1 MSIHDTLSVKHE
13 KNAALPHVVI
23 IGAGFGGLQA
33 AKALRNIPVRVTVID
48 RTNYHLFQPLLY
60 QVATAALS
68 PADICSPIRHIL
80 KWQENT
86 RVIMAEVTDIDT
98 QQQRV
103 YMHEHSIDYDYLIVA
118 TGARENYFGHT
129 AWQARAPGLKTIE
142 DATAIR
148 RSILLTFELAEQE
161 TDPQRIR
168 ELLTFIVVGAGPTG
182 VELAGAIAEVA
193 HHALKSEFRHIDP
206 SMARILLVEL
216 GPRILPSFPESLAQR
231 ASKELIH
238 LGVEVRTNAPVSDID
253 EDGVVILEDHI
264 AAKTVLWTAGVL
276 ASPAG
281 QWLGAEV
288 DRAGRVEVEQNLSLP
303 NVPNV
308 FVIGDTAR
316 VMQNDKPLPGVAPV
330 AMQQGRYVA
339 SVIAHHIAGKQHQP
353 FHYLDKGSLA
363 TVGRAYAI
371 VDLGKLR
378 MTGFIAWLLWLAV
391 HIVYLID
398 FRNRVLVMLQWAWA
412 YFTWQRGARLITYAD
427 QQVMRQQEQEAKQR
441 EKPVA

>member
-1 MSIHDTLSVKHE
+1 MSTHDIVSAKHE
-13 KNAALPHVVI
+13 ANATLPHVVI

-33 AKALRNIPVRVTVID
+33 AKALRNVPVRVTVID

-103 YMHEHSIDYDYLIVA
+103 YMHERSIDYDYLIVA

-129 AWQARAPGLKTIE
+129 AWQALAPGLKTIE

-148 RSILLTFELAEQE
+148 RSILLAFELAEQE

-231 ASKELIH
+231 ASKELTH

-330 AMQQGRYVA
+330 AMQQGRHVA

-378 MTGFIAWLLWLAV
+378 MAGFIAWLLWLAV

-427 QQVMRQQEQEAKQR
+427 QETMRQEATQR
-441 EKPVA
+441 KAEKPVA